1 MHDLTSGLVADEVEN
16 DDLASFTEVS
26 AEAPVVRFVNLL
38 ITQAISDRASDI
50 HIEPTE
56 RDLRVRYRIDGVLQD
71 AHRSPRT
78 SRTASPRGSRS
89 CPT

>member
-1 MHDLTSGLVADEVEN
+1 M
-16 DDLASFTEVS
+16 
-26 AEAPVVRFVNLL
+26 VRFVNLL

-56 RDLRVRYRIDGVLQD
+56 RDLRVRYRIDASLHPDTAPQE
-71 AHRSPRT
+71 HRER
-78 SRTASPRGSRS
+78 RHLRGSRS

>member
-1 MHDLTSGLVADEVEN
+1 M
-16 DDLASFTEVS
+16 
-26 AEAPVVRFVNLL
+26 VRFVNLL

-56 RDLRVRYRIDGVLQD
+56 RDLRVRYRIDGMLQD